1 VPELIEKNLN
11 NVWTE
16 MHKKHSYGPISRIN
30 LNIKLIEK
38 KITYTNNRIKNIA
51 KYTIAIIFLFILLH
65 LRKDYLLRK
74 IKRSF
79 IIIKN
84 II

>member
-1 VPELIEKNLN
+1 
-11 NVWTE
+11 

-30 LNIKLIEK
+30 LNINNYIFIKLVET

-51 KYTIAIIFLFILLH
+51 KYTIAIFFLFVLFH

-74 IKRSF
+74 IKKSF
-79 IIIKN
+79 IITKN